1 MCASLWLLSSALTV
15 PTICFPLSVFNL
27 KVDLAVC
34 KHFLDGKEGL
44 RTGVSVLGNLE
55 NTDGAG
61 EGPISLGSLGSV
73 CAKSGQP
80 VCRDLRN
87 GGWKVKL
94 SSKVVPKSVIIWA
107 S

>member
-1 MCASLWLLSSALTV
+1 MCASLWLPSSALTV

-27 KVDLAVC
+27 KVDLAGC

-61 EGPISLGSLGSV
+61 EGPISSGVFGQCMCKGWAASV
-73 CAKSGQP
+73 PRS
-80 VCRDLRN
+80 
-87 GGWKVKL
+87 
-94 SSKVVPKSVIIWA
+94 
-107 S
+107 